1 MKKIIFFVLLVAIAT
16 GCGNKNVELEQKL
29 QKKDSLYNDAVTKMT
44 TLRSD
49 LAEAENIIT
58 TLTGKMDTM
67 QIAVDTLQ
75 KDTTALRAEIKC
87 LKAKMVRYR
96 LTPDCADE
104 VKKATAKPAPKPVAK
119 PAPKK
124 DVAPCPPVT
133 ETPEPPAPIVSKS
146 IKEAEQTVSVF
157 DRFVGNAEFA
167 EFVLQIND
175 LEGGHFPHLAMMKG
189 HKFTAEEVV
198 ANYMGNGYNFKI
210 TGTTKGF
217 SHTFGLTDDGILYVK
232 TSLVNQAYKWT
243 VKTAGMRFTNHWY
256 ENVPCTVMSDQY
268 GTVYGVNILPFV
280 KSR

>member
-1 MKKIIFFVLLVAIAT
+1 MKKVIFLAMLAIIVAS
-16 GCGNKNVELEQKL
+16 CGNEKAELQKL
-29 QKKDSLYNDAVTKMT
+29 ETRDSLYNDVVSKAA

-49 LAEAENIIT
+49 LAEAENTIT
-58 TLTGKMDTM
+58 TLTGKIDSL
-67 QIAVDTLQ
+67 QITVDTLQ
-75 KDTTALRAEIKC
+75 KDTATLRAEIAC
-87 LKAKMVRYR
+87 LKAKMVKYK

-104 VKKATAKPAPKPVAK
+104 VKKATTKPAPKSVAK

-256 ENVPCTVMSDQY
+256 ENVQCTVMNDQY

-280 KSR
+280 KYK